1 MAKIQLTDTHGVKT
15 LFRWLHQTKK
25 SIWHQVA
32 GESFLFAW
40 IKLNSLNH
48 MLLFSS
54 GSQTSNILMEK
65 QIFLKSA
72 TWARPCATYVFVPSS
87 PAQSGSGDSQSWL
100 RKLRLGEFEWLKL
113 IQLWEIKNSFST
125 PFPFYSPH
133 AVLFQVLTT
142 CLLIQFIP
150 DCSLLSL
157 LLPPSPSPPVT
168 WAIASASSSR

>member
-65 QIFLKSA
+65 QIFKKVLPEPGPVLHMYLFLPALLSVGLVILSHGWGNWGLENLSDSSWYSCEKSR
-72 TWARPCATYVFVPSS
+72 TPLVVLS
-87 PAQSGSGDSQSWL
+87 L
-100 RKLRLGEFEWLKL
+100 
-113 IQLWEIKNSFST
+113 ST
-125 PFPFYSPH
+125 PRMQSSFRYWQLVSLYSLYLTAPFCLYCFHPVHLHLSPE
-133 AVLFQVLTT
+133 L
-142 CLLIQFIP
+142 
-150 DCSLLSL
+150 
-157 LLPPSPSPPVT
+157 
-168 WAIASASSSR
+168 